1 MSTGYTTTATVA
13 DSLPD
18 MRMSAIIVREYPNN
32 TMLGLVDRV
41 TLGEGVGLEWNE
53 VSYDQ
58 LTALDVTETMKLDN
72 PAQISDTLLSI
83 KPTVTGIHY
92 VITDRVRLRIFKTGL
107 AKMTQLGQNA
117 IERKKDEDLIA
128 QMDGFST
135 SLGGVGVTL
144 HSGYITAAKNRITGN
159 ATQPAIGPFFTVLH
173 PYGVKDLQDEL
184 LAGIGTYN
192 LEPGRTAE
200 TYANGFSGNLGGT
213 AVHEDGNIPIDT
225 NPASKGGVFAKM
237 SIVHVQGRAARMVS
251 VRDESLGGGA
261 DVIYHYDEYA
271 SGERASGLWGFE
283 ILHNASAPSS

>member
-1 MSTGYTTTATVA
+1 MGTGYTTTASVA

-32 TMLGLVDRV
+32 TMLGLVDRE
-41 TLGEGVGLEWNE
+41 TLGEGVGLSWNE

-72 PAQISDTLLSI
+72 PAQISDTLLTI
-83 KPTVTGIHY
+83 TPTVTGIHY
-92 VITDRVRLRIFKTGL
+92 VITDRVRARIFKAGL
-107 AKMTQLGQNA
+107 AKMTVLGQNA

-128 QMDGFST
+128 QMDGFT
-135 SLGGVGVTL
+135 TTLAGTGVTL
-144 HSGYITAAKNRITGN
+144 HSGYIHAGKSRITGN
-159 ATQPAIGPFFTVLH
+159 TTQPAVGPFYTVLH
-173 PYGVKDLQDEL
+173 PFGVKDLLDEL
-184 LAGIGTYN
+184 VAGIGTYN

-200 TYANGFSGNLGGT
+200 TYAKGFSGMIGGT

-225 NPASKGGVFAKM
+225 TPDAKGGVFAKR
-237 SIVHVQGRAARMVS
+237 SIVHVQGRAPRMVS

-271 SGERASGLWGFE
+271 SGERATGLWGYE
-283 ILHNASAPSS
+283 LQYNATAPTA